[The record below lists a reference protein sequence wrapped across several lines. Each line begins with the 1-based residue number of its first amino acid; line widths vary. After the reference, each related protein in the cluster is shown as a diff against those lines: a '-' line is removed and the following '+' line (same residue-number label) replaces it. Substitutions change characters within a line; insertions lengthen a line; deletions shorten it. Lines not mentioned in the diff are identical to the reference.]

1 MVGVRWLYWGLCKQT
16 ENMLFT
22 RSSLCGCVGLGEGKA
37 CSQAVLLPLQ
47 GSSSWQT
54 SLPFLGAEHKLQN
67 ELRTGDR
74 GWARGHRRWETATQ
88 LKPMLSAVQS
98 PSAPRISEKSLH
110 LWNADW
116 YWLSYGKQ
124 WNNRALSF
132 DSGSKRSGEK
142 RDKRHVSSSL
152 ILLPPRLE
160 GEI

>member
-1 MVGVRWLYWGLCKQT
+1 MLCKQT
-16 ENMLFT
+16 ESMLFT
-22 RSSLCGCVGLGEGKA
+22 RSSLCGCVGLGEGKSR
-37 CSQAVLLPLQ
+37 SQAVLLPPQ

-74 GWARGHRRWETATQ
+74 CWARGHRRWETATQ
-88 LKPMLSAVQS
+88 LKPMLSAVQY
-98 PSAPRISEKSLH
+98 PSASRISEKSLH

-124 WNNRALSF
+124 WNRALSF
-132 DSGSKRSGEK
+132 DLGSECSGGK

-152 ILLPPRLE
+152 ILLPPCLE